1 MRRFLILL
9 ILLATGP
16 AQAQGPSA
24 ALDIYSDPPGAT
36 VALNHQLL
44 GHTPLR
50 VAPLPPGDYQLRLA
64 GGEDYRPYLATVRVQ
79 PGLVQRLDIR
89 LEPSTGLLLRQGIE
103 AARAHSDQEAMELLE
118 RAAQESPSQGEAWG
132 WLGWVQMRQGLDEKA
147 VASFRACARRF
158 PDRPDAYL
166 HLGVL
171 HEQAG
176 RRAQAVTAYKMA
188 LLRSERLRGAL
199 SGAPAATWADIARAG
214 QPTSPEGQLRL
225 GWMYEQK
232 GRMDLA
238 LRWLRAAADQV
249 FASAP
254 SPAPSPAP

>member
-1 MRRFLILL
+1 MLRFLILL
-9 ILLATGP
+9 LLLVTGP
-16 AQAQGPSA
+16 ARAQGPSA

-50 VAPLPPGDYQLRLA
+50 VAPLPPGDYQIRLA
-64 GGEDYRPYLATVRVQ
+64 SGEDYRPYLAVVRIQ
-79 PGLVQRLDIR
+79 PGLVQRLDVK

-103 AARAHSDQEAMELLE
+103 AAQAQSDQEAMDLLE
-118 RAAQESPSQGEAWG
+118 RAARESPSQGEAWG
-132 WLGWVQMRQGLDEKA
+132 WLGWVQMRQGLNEEA

-158 PDRPDAYL
+158 PNRPDAYL

-176 RRAQAVTAYKMA
+176 RHAQAVTAYKMA
-188 LLRSERLRGAL
+188 LLRTERLRGAL
-199 SGAPAATWADIARAG
+199 SGAPAATWANIARAG
-214 QPTSPEGQLRL
+214 NPTSPEGQLRL

-238 LRWLRAAADQV
+238 LRWLRSAADQV
-249 FASAP
+249 F
-254 SPAPSPAP
+254 SPATSPARS